1 MAIQQSEEV
10 VAGGGTD
17 DYLEARH
24 VVLRGT
30 NREIGR
36 AIGNIA
42 RSAFDSKPLGPTDP
56 IRARESRRY
65 LHEHYPIH
73 EQRILGAADAYGIA
87 EVDATFIGLPYLLP
101 LPGCSVAFV
110 PPAKTANGG
119 GLVSRNLDFPLEFG
133 AAPPDADRLAGSE
146 APRGLKTASR
156 PYLLEIHPDEGYPS
170 LYFTMYELFACCDG
184 INSEGLVVAMLADDE
199 SAARYPGP
207 PVTKVGVGL
216 HPLQTTRML
225 LDTCATVEEAKRQL
239 LMTKTYAF
247 MIPAHFL
254 IADRHGNSFVW
265 EWSFKQHTEH
275 IVDGGGETQVVTN
288 HLLHE
293 PEPDQVSVETD
304 PGWTRTRLARLG
316 AAVAS
321 AGDSITSRHMRET
334 HAGVRF
340 TTAFAREMT
349 GNPDADTV
357 GRTIWHAVYD
367 IDARTIDVSF
377 YLGDNENGTDRRSE
391 YRTFELKA

>member
-10 VAGGGTD
+10 IAGGPD

-42 RSAFDSKPLGPTDP
+42 RSVFDSKPLGTTNP
-56 IRARESRRY
+56 IRAQESRRY

-87 EVDATFIGLPYLLP
+87 EEDATFIALPYLLP

-133 AAPPDADRLAGSE
+133 ATPPDADRLAGSVMTT
-146 APRGLKTASR
+146 GVKTGSR
-156 PYLLEIHPDEGYPS
+156 PYLFEVYPDEGYPS
-170 LYFTMYELFACCDG
+170 LYFDLYDLFACCDG

-199 SAARYPGP
+199 SMARYPGP
-207 PVTKVGVGL
+207 PVTKVGMGL
-216 HPLQTTRML
+216 HPLQTTRLL
-225 LDTCATVEEAKRQL
+225 LDTCATAEEAKRQL
-239 LMTKTYAF
+239 LRTKTYAF
-247 MIPAHFL
+247 MIPCHFL
-254 IADRHGNSFVW
+254 VADRHGNSFVW
-265 EWSFKQHTEH
+265 EWSFKQGTEH
-275 IVDGGGETQVVTN
+275 IVEGGGDIQAVTN

-293 PEPDQVSVETD
+293 PAPASISVETD
-304 PGWTRTRLARLG
+304 PGWTHTRLARFIE
-316 AAVAS
+316 AVTS
-321 AGDSITSRHMRET
+321 VGNDISPGDMRDA

-340 TTAFAREMT
+340 TKAFAREIT
-349 GNPDADTV
+349 GDPDADTV

-367 IDARTIDVSF
+367 IEARSIDVSF
-377 YLGDNENGTDRRSE
+377 YLGDNEDGTDRRSE
-391 YRTFELKA
+391 YQSFELKG

>member
-1 MAIQQSEEV
+1 MAIQQSEKV
-10 VAGGGTD
+10 IAGGGAA

-42 RSAFDSKPLGPTDP
+42 RSVFDSKPLGSTNP
-56 IRARESRRY
+56 IRAQESRRY

-73 EQRILGAADAYGIA
+73 EQRIFGAADAYGIA
-87 EVDATFIGLPYLLP
+87 EEDACFVGLPYLLP
-101 LPGCSVAFV
+101 LPRCSVAFV
-110 PPAKTANGG
+110 PPARTANGG

-133 AAPPDADRLAGSE
+133 AAPPDADRLAGAVMPS
-146 APRGLKTASR
+146 GVKTGSR
-156 PYLLEIHPDEGYPS
+156 PYLFEIHSDEGYPS
-170 LYFTMYELFACCDG
+170 LYFSMYELFACCDG

-199 SAARYPGP
+199 SMARYPGP
-207 PVTKVGVGL
+207 PVTKVGMGL

-239 LMTKTYAF
+239 LRIKTYAF

-293 PEPDQVSVETD
+293 PAPAQISVETD
-304 PGWTRTRLARLG
+304 PGWTHTRLARLA
-316 AAVAS
+316 AAVA
-321 AGDSITSRHMRET
+321 GIDDGITSEHLKDT

-340 TTAFAREMT
+340 TKAFAREMT

-367 IDARTIDVSF
+367 IDARSIDVSF
-377 YLGDNENGTDRRSE
+377 YLGDNEDGTDRRSDYE
-391 YRTFELKA
+391 VFALGS